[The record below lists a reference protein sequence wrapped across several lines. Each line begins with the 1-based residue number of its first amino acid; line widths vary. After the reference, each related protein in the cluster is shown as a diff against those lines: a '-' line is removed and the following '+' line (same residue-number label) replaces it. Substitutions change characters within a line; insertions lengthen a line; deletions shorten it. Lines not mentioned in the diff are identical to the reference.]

1 VTHAP
6 RTSILLRPGHA
17 SRFGQVQP
25 VRPTDAP
32 PPTLRDTADK
42 VMWLP
47 QQFLEQGAS
56 STSWATLRRTGQNPT
71 TSRALRWKSYLRR
84 PDFGLSWAA
93 MIRQM
98 VQFKFIPMDE
108 SKVKPELKE
117 QLLTIG
123 RLVRWDYTDDQG
135 TYTGLVVIGEK
146 AIPRGFQTVAKVS
159 LDAATKALPT
169 RKVQELS
176 RPGGERVPSP

>member
-1 VTHAP
+1 
-6 RTSILLRPGHA
+6 
-17 SRFGQVQP
+17 
-25 VRPTDAP
+25 
-32 PPTLRDTADK
+32 
-42 VMWLP
+42 
-47 QQFLEQGAS
+47 
-56 STSWATLRRTGQNPT
+56 
-71 TSRALRWKSYLRR
+71 
-84 PDFGLSWAA
+84 

-176 RPGGERVPSP
+176 RLVGNEFLARKLF